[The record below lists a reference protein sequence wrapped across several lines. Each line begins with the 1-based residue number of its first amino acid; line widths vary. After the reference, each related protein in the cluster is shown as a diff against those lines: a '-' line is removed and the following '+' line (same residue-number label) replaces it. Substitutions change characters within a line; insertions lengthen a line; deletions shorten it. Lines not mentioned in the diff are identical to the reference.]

1 MTVDLRTKYLGL
13 ELANPVVVSACPMSE
28 DLDQLRR
35 LEDAGAAAAVF
46 PSLFEEQIER
56 EELEIHGFYE
66 QATESFAESVTYF
79 PEMTDYNVGP
89 AAYLKRLEDARK
101 CVDIPVIGSLNGIS
115 AGGWVHYARQMQQA
129 GASAIELNTF
139 VLSADMDMTAADVEQ
154 RQVDLVAAVRAAVT
168 IPLAVKIAPFYSATG
183 NFARRLVDAGADG
196 LVLFNRFVHPDI
208 DLDTLMVRPHLEL
221 SRSYDGR
228 LSMTWIALLHK
239 RIETSLAAT
248 CGVHTPEDAL
258 KMLLV
263 GADVVEVA
271 STLYRH
277 GPEHVRVLRDGIR
290 EWLEQ
295 REYASVEQMKGSL
308 SYAHS
313 PDPGAYERAGYLR
326 TLASY
331 TSRTV

>member
-1 MTVDLRTKYLGL
+1 MSVDLRTTYLGM
-13 ELANPVVVSACPMSE
+13 ELSNPVVVSACPMAE
-28 DLDQLRR
+28 DVDQLAR

-89 AAYLKRLEDARK
+89 GAYLRRLEEARK
-101 CVDIPVIGSLNGIS
+101 RVSIPVIGSLNGIS

-139 VLSADMDMTAADVEQ
+139 VITADLDADAATIEK
-154 RQVDLVAAVRAAVT
+154 RQVELVKAVRAAVT
-168 IPLAVKIAPFYSATG
+168 IPLAVKISPFYSATAH
-183 NFARRLVDAGADG
+183 FAKQLVDAGADG

-208 DLDTLMVRPHLEL
+208 DLDTLTVRPHLKL
-221 SRSYDGR
+221 SRSYDG
-228 LSMTWIALLHK
+228 LLPMTWIALLHK
-239 RIETSLAAT
+239 RVDASLAAT
-248 CGVHTPEDAL
+248 RGVHTAEDAL

-263 GADVVEVA
+263 GADIVEVA
-271 STLYRH
+271 STLYEN
-277 GPEHVRVLRDGIR
+277 GPEQVGVIRDGIR
-290 EWLEQ
+290 SWLEH
-295 REYASVEQMKGSL
+295 REYESVEQAKGSL

-313 PDPGAYERAGYLR
+313 PDPAAFERAGYLR

-331 TSRTV
+331 TSRVV